1 MRQRL
6 FVTSDADGF
15 PSAQVP
21 FDCMWDLVEYL
32 SYQRV
37 VVSYQYHPAHFTVTF
52 PRMDTE
58 CAQRI
63 LDEWV
68 HAGAYEQELMTV

>member
-6 FVTSDADGF
+6 IATPNSDGL

-21 FDCMWDLVEYL
+21 FPCMWDLVEYL

-37 VVSYQYHPAHFTVTF
+37 ATAYQYHASHFTVTF
-52 PRMDTE
+52 PRMDMET
-58 CAQRI
+58 AQRI

-68 HAGAYEQELMTV
+68 HAGVQELMPA

>member
-6 FVTSDADGF
+6 FATSNHAGC
-15 PSAQVP
+15 PTAQVP
-21 FDCMWDLVEYL
+21 FPCMWDLVEYL

-37 VVSYQYHPAHFTVTF
+37 VVNYEYHASYFTVTF
-52 PRMDTE
+52 PHMDGE
-58 CAQRI
+58 SAQRI

-68 HAGAYEQELMTV
+68 HAGAGELQPA